1 MKKILVLFLILILNT
16 IYTYAK
22 SLRKTIMID
31 LDGVLD
37 NYTVYTKEIP
47 CIRDGAREFV
57 EELSKNYELILFTTR
72 DSKQAV
78 EWLQLNNIDKYFKD
92 VTNIKKPAF
101 IYIDDRSLKFKGDYS
116 ETLKEIEK
124 FHVYWK

>member
-1 MKKILVLFLILILNT
+1 MFRKKIL
-16 IYTYAK
+16 
-22 SLRKTIMID
+22 ID
-31 LDGVLD
+31 LDGVLN
-37 NYTVYTKEIP
+37 NYTKFDEDNIPEVKQGAKEFI
-47 CIRDGAREFV
+47 
-57 EELSKNYELILFTTR
+57 KNLFNLGIYDLILFTPR
-72 DSKQAV
+72 NKILV
-78 EWLQLNNIDKYFKD
+78 VKWLINNDLDKYFKD